1 MLAAEGE
8 AAASKSGQMHSR
20 SISFRIEQP
29 NRDFKTIMNVSF
41 TDYCGL
47 ALKKKSRVNSFS
59 SKESLKEGK
68 KMSSAWRCE
77 RKNALTL
84 ERGDSFRVEPVKF
97 Y

>member
-8 AAASKSGQMHSR
+8 ATAPKNKQMHSL

-29 NRDFKTIMNVSF
+29 SRDFNTIMNVSF

-59 SKESLKEGK
+59 SKESLKEVK

-77 RKNALTL
+77 KKNTLTL